1 MSRSKAANAMR
12 LAGEYRE
19 EGLSPSQALKQ
30 GWRDVEEDS
39 MEDNP
44 FGAAGISIGMIALL
58 ALAGLLLY
66 RHLNG
71 RWPWQSA
78 AVSGANRA
86 LPLGRPRPLAN
97 RPVRALPAGQT
108 MAGRPADKVAVRQP
122 EGTGRLRNLGPTG
135 SGPGDVDICLI
146 LP

>member
-1 MSRSKAANAMR
+1 
-12 LAGEYRE
+12 
-19 EGLSPSQALKQ
+19 
-30 GWRDVEEDS
+30 

-78 AVSGANRA
+78 AVTGLNKG
-86 LPLGRPRPLAN
+86 LPLGRARPIVNRQSLAAAQ
-97 RPVRALPAGQT
+97 RRALPP
-108 MAGRPADKVAVRQP
+108 GRPADQVAAREP
-122 EGTGRLRNLGPTG
+122 EGASRMKDLGPTG
-135 SGPGDVDICLI
+135 PDPWDMNVVL
-146 LP
+146 LRP